1 MSEKVRIPIE
11 FHLKSVKCVSPE
23 EATRIMQSR
32 GPASGIR
39 LGPNDQWS
47 PIGLELH
54 PSPVLDHLIRKA
66 RREYAEERAA
76 KINRAQL
83 RHAIANAA
91 YLPRDI
97 PPGASRPA
105 AALYRNILPPRQAS
119 SSTVSAAIG
128 DEPQPDAAVPASQA
142 LSQPAQSLYRTLGI
156 VRRTPSSPSGGSWNA
171 ASPPSRASEQTK
183 ATEPQALQRM
193 ATK

>member
-1 MSEKVRIPIE
+1 MPLPHLRKVDE
-11 FHLKSVKCVSPE
+11 KCVSPE
-23 EATRIMQSR
+23 EAAQIMQSR

-47 PIGLELH
+47 PIGMELH
-54 PSPVLDHLIRKA
+54 ASPVIDRLMRKA

-83 RHAIANAA
+83 LHAIANAA

-105 AALYRNILPPRQAS
+105 AALYQNILPPRQAS
-119 SSTVSAAIG
+119 SSTVSA
-128 DEPQPDAAVPASQA
+128 
-142 LSQPAQSLYRTLGI
+142 RH
-156 VRRTPSSPSGGSWNA
+156 R
-171 ASPPSRASEQTK
+171 
-183 ATEPQALQRM
+183 
-193 ATK
+193 